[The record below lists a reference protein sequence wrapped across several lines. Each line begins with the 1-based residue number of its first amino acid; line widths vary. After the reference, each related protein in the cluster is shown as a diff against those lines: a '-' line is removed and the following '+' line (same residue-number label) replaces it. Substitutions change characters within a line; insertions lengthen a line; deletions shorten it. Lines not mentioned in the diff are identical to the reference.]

1 LSCRVVRDG
10 QIKYVMQAGD
20 SASQGFQ
27 AWDESTAH
35 TSGDADA
42 ALDVPETLRS
52 VPLLQQLGEAQVD
65 ALSQELTARAYT
77 AGEAVVVEGEQ
88 GNEMY
93 FLTEGGATAEVEGK
107 VRDPSS

>member
-1 LSCRVVRDG
+1 
-10 QIKYVMQAGD
+10 MQAGG

-27 AWDESTAH
+27 AWDESVSTAH

-65 ALSQELTARAYT
+65 ALSKELTARAYT

-88 GNEMY
+88 GEEMY
-93 FLTEGGATAEVEGK
+93 FLTQGDATAEVEGR
-107 VRDPSS
+107 VRDRSTSYALSSESQI